1 MTDDLTT
8 NGVDEPY
15 RMFTSRAEYRLI
27 LREDNAAARLCPIAI
42 QYGLLDDSQ
51 RAAFE
56 DRQNTYE
63 RATKWLSTTYAKP
76 SETTNTW
83 LELKGTA
90 TLKDRASLAQ
100 LVKRPQITL
109 DDILEQFP
117 YEEELS
123 ADLRAAVEIE
133 LKFKGYLDR
142 QEDEVR
148 NLKRLESE
156 TIPVNFPYEQIK
168 QLRREA
174 VDKLKKHR
182 PASLGQASRI
192 SGMTPATIS
201 ILAMYLKRYREGV
214 FGAETPSCS
223 QVASDQ

>member
-1 MTDDLTT
+1 M
-8 NGVDEPY
+8 
-15 RMFTSRAEYRLI
+15 
-27 LREDNAAARLCPIAI
+27 
-42 QYGLLDDSQ
+42 QYGLLDESQ
-51 RAAFE
+51 RVAFE
-56 DRQNTYE
+56 ERQNAYE
-63 RATKWLSTTYAKP
+63 SATKWLTTTYAKP
-76 SETTNTW
+76 TESTNAW
-83 LELKGTA
+83 LEQKGTA

-123 ADLRAAVEIE
+123 SDLRAAVEIE
-133 LKFKGYLDR
+133 LKFRGYLDR

-156 TIPVNFPYEQIK
+156 AIPAEFPYEQIK

-214 FGAETPSCS
+214 FGAETPSC
-223 QVASDQ
+223 AHEA